1 MSEFNFYQIDAT
13 GVSEPDRDDYTRT
26 DVSTT
31 IRRACDS
38 KISLFGSNNVGA
50 RRTSD
55 YTKTDLSFQS
65 KDELADYE
73 VLTADTGAGQNV
85 GGRGVTIDHNPYVIG
100 STVKKTR
107 DDQFFR
113 MSMSNDRG
121 ANINAPKH
129 DVMDTNLVDA
139 SDIVAGKNWPTEGWR
154 SYGGKYDF
162 AEVYSGGG
170 IH

>member
-13 GVSEPDRDDYTRT
+13 GVSEPDRDDYTRE
-26 DVSTT
+26 DISTT

-38 KISLFGSNNVGA
+38 KISLFGSKSVGA
-50 RRTSD
+50 RRASD

-73 VLTADTGAGQNV
+73 VLTADTGMGQNV
-85 GGRGVTIDHNPYVIG
+85 GGRGVVVDHNPYVLG
-100 STVKKTR
+100 STIKKTR
-107 DDQFFR
+107 DEQAFR
-113 MSMSNDRG
+113 MGMSDNRG
-121 ANINAPKH
+121 VSVDAPKF
-129 DVMDTNLVDA
+129 DVADTNLVDA

-162 AEVYSGGG
+162 AESYSGGG